1 MAKDVYIIA
10 VAGRGS
16 EGYTEIPKALD
27 QAERRAK
34 EQNVDFGIYKLV
46 ATVGV
51 KHVTQIHW
59 QAEDRKV
66 DIGEF
71 DIEEVAPYISG
82 RDS

>member
-16 EGYTEIPKALD
+16 EGYTEMPKALD

-34 EQNVDFGIYKLV
+34 DQNVDFGVYKLV

-51 KHVTQIHW
+51 KHEV
-59 QAEDRKV
+59 RKP
-66 DIGEF
+66 IYGG
-71 DIEEVAPYISG
+71 Y
-82 RDS
+82 